1 MAMRSATRAIRLCIA
16 MLVFAG
22 AAACATHATQTQP
35 ASGRV
40 TVGVTSRGP
49 GVASMTF
56 TVSIEPAGVNASIK
70 ADAGVYTAN
79 DTPAGTHIVRLKNL
93 PGRCRV
99 EGNEEREI
107 SVSPRRSAVVR
118 FVVVC
123 S

>member
-1 MAMRSATRAIRLCIA
+1 VATRFATRILLSCIA
-16 MLVFAG
+16 LSVVAG
-22 AAACATHATQTQP
+22 AAACASHTPQTQS

-56 TVSIEPAGVNASIK
+56 TVSIDPAGVNVPIK

-79 DTPAGTHIVRLKNL
+79 DTPAGTHTVRLKDL

-99 EGNEEREI
+99 EGNGEREI

-123 S
+123 T

>member
-1 MAMRSATRAIRLCIA
+1 MPFANRNLRVCLAV
-16 MLVFAG
+16 LVIAG
-22 AAACATHATQTQP
+22 AAACAKHAPQTQP

-56 TVSIEPAGVNASIK
+56 TVSIEPAGVNAPIK

-79 DTPAGTHIVRLKNL
+79 DTPAGAHTVRLKNL
-93 PGRCRV
+93 PAGCRV
-99 EGNEEREI
+99 EGNEERQI
-107 SVSPRRSAVVR
+107 SVAPRRSAVVR

>member
-1 MAMRSATRAIRLCIA
+1 MAV
-16 MLVFAG
+16 LVIAG
-22 AAACATHATQTQP
+22 ATACAKRTPQKQP

-56 TVSIEPAGVNASIK
+56 TVSIEPAGVNAPIK

-79 DTPAGTHIVRLKNL
+79 DTPAGTHTVRLKDL

-99 EGNEEREI
+99 EGNEERQI

-118 FVVVC
+118 FVVAC
-123 S
+123 T

>member
-1 MAMRSATRAIRLCIA
+1 MATRVATRTIRLCIA
-16 MLVFAG
+16 LSVVTG
-22 AAACATHATQTQP
+22 TAACATHAPQTQP

-40 TVGVTSRGP
+40 TVGVTSSGP

-56 TVSIEPAGVNASIK
+56 TVSIEPAGVNAPIK

-79 DTPAGTHIVRLKNL
+79 DTPAGTHVVRLKDL

-99 EGNEEREI
+99 EGNEERQI

-123 S
+123 R

>member
-1 MAMRSATRAIRLCIA
+1 MCIA
-16 MLVFAG
+16 ALVIAG
-22 AAACATHATQTQP
+22 AAACAKRAPQTQP

-40 TVGVTSRGP
+40 TVGVTTRGP

-56 TVSIEPAGVNASIK
+56 TVSIEPAGVNVPIK

-79 DTPAGTHIVRLKNL
+79 DTPAGAHTVRLRNV
-93 PGRCRV
+93 PGSCRI
-99 EGNEEREI
+99 EGSEEREI
-107 SVSPRRSAVVR
+107 NVSARGSAVVR

>member
-1 MAMRSATRAIRLCIA
+1 MPSANCNVRRGIA
-16 MLVFAG
+16 SLVLAG
-22 AAACATHATQTQP
+22 AAACATLGPQTQP

-49 GVASMTF
+49 GVAAMTF
-56 TVSIEPAGVNASIK
+56 TVSIEPAGVNAPIK

-79 DTPAGTHIVRLKNL
+79 DMPAGNHVVRLKDL
-93 PGRCRV
+93 PASCRI
-99 EGNEEREI
+99 EGNPERAI
-107 SVSPRRSAVVR
+107 SVSARRSAVVR

>member
-1 MAMRSATRAIRLCIA
+1 VATRSTTRTIRLCIA
-16 MLVFAG
+16 VSAVAG
-22 AAACATHATQTQP
+22 AAACAKHPPQRQP

-56 TVSIEPAGVNASIK
+56 TVSIEPAGVNAPIN

-79 DTPAGTHIVRLKNL
+79 DTPAGTHTVRLKDL

-99 EGNEEREI
+99 EGNGEREI

-123 S
+123 T

>member
-1 MAMRSATRAIRLCIA
+1 MCIA
-16 MLVFAG
+16 SLVIAG
-22 AAACATHATQTQP
+22 AAGCAKHAPQTQP

-49 GVASMTF
+49 GVASMTL
-56 TVSIEPAGVNASIK
+56 TVSIEPAGVNAPIK

-79 DTPAGTHIVRLKNL
+79 DTPAGTHIVRLKNV
-93 PGRCRV
+93 PASCRV

-107 SVSPRRSAVVR
+107 SVAARGSAVVR

-123 S
+123 G

>member
-1 MAMRSATRAIRLCIA
+1 MAVL
-16 MLVFAG
+16 LLAG
-22 AAACATHATQTQP
+22 AAACAKSAPQTQP
-35 ASGRV
+35 SSGRV
-40 TVGVTSRGP
+40 TVGVTSSGP

-56 TVSIEPAGVNASIK
+56 TLSIEPAGVNASIK

-79 DTPAGTHIVRLKNL
+79 DTPAGTQTVRLKNL

-99 EGNEEREI
+99 EGNEERQI

-118 FVVVC
+118 FVVAC

>member
-1 MAMRSATRAIRLCIA
+1 MGL
-16 MLVFAG
+16 LVLIG
-22 AAACATHATQTQP
+22 AAACAKQAPQTQP

-49 GVASMTF
+49 GVASMTL
-56 TVSIEPAGVNASIK
+56 TLSIEPAGVNTSIK

-79 DTPAGTHIVRLKNL
+79 DTPAGTHIVGLKNL

-99 EGNEEREI
+99 EGNAERQI

>member
-1 MAMRSATRAIRLCIA
+1 VTRQPTTRTVRLCIA
-16 MLVFAG
+16 ALAIAA
-22 AAACATHATQTQP
+22 AAACAKHAPQTQP

-56 TVSIEPAGVNASIK
+56 TVSIEPAGVNAPIK

-79 DTPAGTHIVRLKNL
+79 DTPAGTHTVRLRNV
-93 PGRCRV
+93 PGSCRI
-99 EGNEEREI
+99 EGSEEREI
-107 SVSPRRSAVVR
+107 TVAARSSAVVR